1 MSKQRLFERLL
12 SGTTQYHQ
20 TVTPYHV
27 TESVRL
33 HVSQLLST
41 RQGAA
46 LICPD
51 LGLPD
56 LNMSHMSPHDAI
68 LHIKREVERV
78 IARYETRIIN
88 PHVRYLGDIYN
99 PLRLYFE
106 VSGDVL
112 INEQRTPISF
122 TTHAQSAHHYTAA
135 EMTQGVA

>member
-1 MSKQRLFERLL
+1 MSNQRLFERLL
-12 SGTTQYHQ
+12 SGTTQSNQ
-20 TVTPYHV
+20 SVTAQHM
-27 TESVRL
+27 TDSIRS

-88 PHVRYLGDIYN
+88 PQVRYLGDIYN
-99 PLRLYFE
+99 PLRLYFD
-106 VSGDVL
+106 VSGDVI
-112 INEQRTPISF
+112 INGQNTAISF
-122 TTHAQSAHHYTAA
+122 TAHAQAA
-135 EMTQGVA
+135 NRKAETNITQGAA